1 MTIMSLLNPLASLN
15 SSEKNEEIF
24 DSADLMEKPS
34 EISIPMSVYVA
45 MEVEDP
51 ECKKL
56 RTMLLEIRKTRIK
69 FRVPKEKDE
78 ATKIEDPVIENDDHV
93 KEAEE
98 TENDDHIRAN
108 VEHFEDLVEKDLSLK
123 KMSSIN

>member
-1 MTIMSLLNPLASLN
+1 MA
-15 SSEKNEEIF
+15 
-24 DSADLMEKPS
+24 
-34 EISIPMSVYVA
+34 
-45 MEVEDP
+45 P
-51 ECKKL
+51 ES
-56 RTMLLEIRKTRIK
+56 RIK

-78 ATKIEDPVIENDDHV
+78 AIEIEDPVRENDDHV